1 MQQILENIG
10 QEVVDT
16 DYPDSTYLVVSK
28 VGYLLG
34 VPKRFF
40 EQGQLK
46 MEYYEAMD
54 REKNARLIRNL
65 CMVRTAIEQNY
76 GKINDRF
83 RNDTKNLHT
92 LPEYVP

>member
-34 VPKRFF
+34 VPKRF
-40 EQGQLK
+40 LSR
-46 MEYYEAMD
+46 AS
-54 REKNARLIRNL
+54 
-65 CMVRTAIEQNY
+65 
-76 GKINDRF
+76 
-83 RNDTKNLHT
+83 
-92 LPEYVP
+92 